1 MYCVCIAVFVF
12 SSRRRHTRCALVTG
26 VQTCALPIL
35 VLFVFVCI
43 SRSRN
48 EIAMLAELTRL
59 ENENEIRTLK
69 SQLEDVKRRYNDD
82 IDDTQAEYD
91 RRIEETRQRH
101 EQELKREQEQR
112 QLLAEELQKRTQ
124 TEREKR

>member
-69 SQLEDVKRRYNDD
+69 SQLEDVKRRS
-82 IDDTQAEYD
+82 EE
-91 RRIEETRQRH
+91 RRVGKECVSPCRSRWSPYH
-101 EQELKREQEQR
+101 
-112 QLLAEELQKRTQ
+112 
-124 TEREKR
+124 